1 MVATEVRF
9 LLTQLIDKLRNKINT
24 RKNQTMQRQSF
35 GFKQNKAKTFKKMH
49 LNVK

>member
-35 GFKQNKAKTFKKMH
+35 FSNRIKLKH
-49 LNVK
+49 LRKCI